1 MISLSVSSTHID
13 RICVLHT
20 HSARG
25 KPLDS
30 TIARYVMSN
39 SSQFFRCSVYSSSLG
54 TSKKL
59 GASHKNDEV
68 RANYFQVVD
77 EAFRVENACPHVAL
91 PQKPVLLF
99 GMNGDDLKSY
109 LTSLQKEGRDKIGR
123 AIRKDAHLLMA
134 GVASFPKSGFLNDRA
149 NFDKWCELT
158 IQFCKAKYG
167 SNLKSIV
174 LHLDEEHP
182 HLHFF
187 CAPNFLANNRIEH
200 IRVIHDGIRASD
212 ESMSDSAKVKKH
224 RYDEAM
230 RALQDDYYD
239 AVAKRVGMSRIGP
252 RTLGLTRKAWLN
264 KQEEAKRVAQ
274 ALAVTEAAAS
284 IEQAI
289 AEKNTEIARK
299 ASDLVVREDL
309 AKRRETIIDTKLNEL
324 KQLFQRWKMSLNDK
338 TQNLIADLESQISKL
353 RHQYA
358 ISESKNTIL
367 EDAVEQ
373 WAEKYRELEQH
384 IKNVKIVDV
393 LKRLEIFKAQAVK
406 DKATFLKILGFV
418 QVKEFEK
425 IEHEVLKSLNKTH
438 DKDL

>member
-1 MISLSVSSTHID
+1 
-13 RICVLHT
+13 
-20 HSARG
+20 
-25 KPLDS
+25 
-30 TIARYVMSN
+30 MSN
-39 SSQFFRCSVYSSSLG
+39 SSQFFRCNVYSSSLG

-68 RANYFQVVD
+68 RATYLQVID

-91 PQKPVLLF
+91 PQKPALLF
-99 GMNGDDLKSY
+99 GMTGDELKSY
-109 LTSLQKEGRDKIGR
+109 LTALQKEGRDKIGR

-134 GVASFPKSGFLNDRA
+134 GVASFPKAGFLNDRA

-158 IQFCKAKYG
+158 IQFCKLKYG

-174 LHLDEEHP
+174 MHLDEEHP
-182 HLHFF
+182 HIHFF

-200 IRVIHDGIRASD
+200 MRVIHDGIRASD
-212 ESMSDSAKVKKH
+212 EAMSDSAKVKKH
-224 RYDEAM
+224 RYDDAM

-289 AEKNTEIARK
+289 VEKNTEIARK
-299 ASDLVVREDL
+299 TSELVVREDL
-309 AKRRETIIDTKLNEL
+309 AVRRETIIDTKLNEL

-338 TQNLIADLESQISKL
+338 TQNLIADLEGQLSKL
-353 RHQYA
+353 RHQLA
-358 ISESKNTIL
+358 IKDSANAIL
-367 EDAVEQ
+367 EDTIQLWE
-373 WAEKYRELEQH
+373 EKYRALEQH
-384 IKNVKIVDV
+384 IKNADIVDV
-393 LKRLEIFKAQAVK
+393 LKRLEIFKAQALK
-406 DKATFLKILGFV
+406 DKAAFVKILGYV
-418 QVKEFEK
+418 HVKEFDR
-425 IEHEVLKSLNKTH
+425 IEHEVLKSLNKVYE
-438 DKDL
+438 KDL